1 MVIQRYLVLRD
12 PEQLLKAQQG
22 GVYISPLTLPLLMD
36 PSLPP
41 RGQSEVQVKSE
52 VQVRGM
58 VKLKKFHGNMI
69 RDLQGMIL
77 HINRAGYNILLCT
90 YGLG

>member
-1 MVIQRYLVLRD
+1 MLRD
-12 PEQLLKAQQG
+12 PEQLLKTQQG
-22 GVYISPLTLPLLMD
+22 GVYISRPPLPLLMD

-58 VKLKKFHGNMI
+58 VKLKNSME
-69 RDLQGMIL
+69 
-77 HINRAGYNILLCT
+77 T
-90 YGLG
+90 